1 MQLLTVK
8 RLQSDLVREALQ
20 HRYLSEGEPDP
31 TWLGPEADYSSSTM
45 RQYVLALQDY
55 DYMVQRAARRGD
67 PFLVSSASTA
77 GFALL
82 KEHLESIIKSQPA
95 QNDISSTAGGN
106 KGDPVFSA
114 RSDLD
119 YLLWL
124 GNPKLDVLSEL
135 KAFRRAMTANVSNLK
150 AYLYRLS
157 AALAVSMFLIAPMV
171 TIIFIPGLGQQR
183 ASGVAAGFI
192 FIFAVAA
199 AVVFKDNFGV
209 VSATAAYAAVL
220 VVFVSAGQ
228 AVVV

>member
-1 MQLLTVK
+1 
-8 RLQSDLVREALQ
+8 
-20 HRYLSEGEPDP
+20 
-31 TWLGPEADYSSSTM
+31 
-45 RQYVLALQDY
+45 
-55 DYMVQRAARRGD
+55 MVQRATPGGD
-67 PFLVSSASTA
+67 PFLVSSGSTG

-82 KEHLESIIKSQPA
+82 KEHLESIVKSQPA
-95 QNDISSTAGGN
+95 QSDLSSTASGN
-106 KGDPVFSA
+106 RRGPLFTA

-124 GNPKLDVLSEL
+124 GEPKLDVLSEL
-135 KAFRRAMTANVSNLK
+135 KAFRRAMTANVYNLK

-183 ASGVAAGFI
+183 ASGVASGFI
-192 FIFAVAA
+192 FLFAVAA
-199 AVVFKDNFGV
+199 AIVLKEIFGV

-228 AVVV
+228 AVAV